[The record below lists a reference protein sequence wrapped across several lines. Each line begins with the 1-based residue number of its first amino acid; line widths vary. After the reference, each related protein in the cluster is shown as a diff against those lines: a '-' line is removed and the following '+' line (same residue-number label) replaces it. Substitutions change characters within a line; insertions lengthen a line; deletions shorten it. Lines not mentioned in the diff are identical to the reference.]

1 MKIEQIVYFLD
12 IAQTQSIS
20 RTAER
25 YFISQQAVSDAMKRL
40 EQEFSCQLLRRKKNG
55 VALTEEGEMF
65 WVEAKKMMEVY
76 TALQLKINPKYK
88 IKAGVRGRLNLVVH
102 PRMYHLGLKD
112 FLNHWQ
118 AKYPEIRISF
128 FEGDT
133 RQMMDSL
140 EQQQADLGVLFTDE
154 GWTQFAA
161 EIREKMRMQTLYRD
175 RVYVCYT
182 AEHPLASVE
191 KIELKM
197 LGGFDMTCFAAQHNI
212 HTYLKE
218 AAKQQSANVY
228 FCNDVATQCDLIKAG
243 TAAGVLTGYEYRT
256 LFKKEDQVL
265 GRLLADE
272 LADIVMIFWPKTD
285 DQPLLNLLMRE
296 LTAFYTLWG
305 ERLP

>member
-133 RQMMDSL
+133 
-140 EQQQADLGVLFTDE
+140 
-154 GWTQFAA
+154 
-161 EIREKMRMQTLYRD
+161 
-175 RVYVCYT
+175 
-182 AEHPLASVE
+182 
-191 KIELKM
+191 
-197 LGGFDMTCFAAQHNI
+197 
-212 HTYLKE
+212 
-218 AAKQQSANVY
+218 
-228 FCNDVATQCDLIKAG
+228 
-243 TAAGVLTGYEYRT
+243 
-256 LFKKEDQVL
+256 
-265 GRLLADE
+265 
-272 LADIVMIFWPKTD
+272 
-285 DQPLLNLLMRE
+285 
-296 LTAFYTLWG
+296 
-305 ERLP
+305 